1 MPKTIKLEPHLDS
14 EELEDRYRKA
24 HDPVA
29 RSHYQ
34 IVWLISEGKT
44 TRQVM
49 EVTGYSRGWVQQL
62 ARRYNAGGPE
72 ALGDRRHYNPGAK
85 ERALLDQDQRQE
97 LAEALGKPPK
107 DGGMWN
113 SRKVG
118 EWIEEK
124 TGKAVSQKKQRGW
137 DYLKRLEHSQK
148 VPRLYHKKADQRE
161 QEAFKK
167 GSR

>member
-1 MPKTIKLEPHLDS
+1 MEN
-14 EELEDRYRKA
+14 RYRKA

-34 IVWLISEGKT
+34 ILWLIGEGKT
-44 TRQVM
+44 TSEVM
-49 EVTGYSRGWVQQL
+49 EVTGYSRGWIQQL
-62 ARRYNAGGPE
+62 ARRYNVGGPE
-72 ALGDRRHYNPGAK
+72 ALGDRRHYNPGAR
-85 ERALLDQDQRQE
+85 ERALLTAEQREE
-97 LAEALGKPPK
+97 LAEALRKPPK

-137 DYLKRLEHSQK
+137 DYLKRLEYSPK
-148 VPRLYHKKADQRE
+148 VPMPHHAKADKRE

-167 GSR
+167 DFR

>member
-14 EELEDRYRKA
+14 EELENRYRKA

-44 TRQVM
+44 TREVI

-62 ARRYNAGGPE
+62 ARRYNTGGPE
-72 ALGDRRHYNPGAK
+72 ALGDRRHHNPGAR
-85 ERALLDQDQRQE
+85 ERALLTAEQREE
-97 LAEALGKPPK
+97 LAEALRKPLK

-137 DYLKRLEHSQK
+137 DYLKRLEHSPK
-148 VPRLYHKKADQRE
+148 IPRPYHKKADKRE